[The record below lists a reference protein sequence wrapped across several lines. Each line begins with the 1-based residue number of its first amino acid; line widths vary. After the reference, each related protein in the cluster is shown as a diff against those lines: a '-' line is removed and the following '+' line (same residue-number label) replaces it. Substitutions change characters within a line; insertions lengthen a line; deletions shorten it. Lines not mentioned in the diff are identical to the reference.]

1 MSLFGREVAGRRH
14 IDGLDVLRTLAIVG
28 VTLFHMFPER
38 LPGGY
43 LGVSLFFVL
52 TGFLLAYTSKRSWLE
67 HRFRVK
73 AYYWKRIKR
82 IYPSL
87 FIVLLTTI
95 GIYQFV
101 LPKAVAAIRPEF
113 LSVILGYNNWW
124 QIAQNADYFTR
135 LTNASPFTHL
145 WFMGIEMQYY
155 LVWPLLFALYAFLDI
170 LVGRRAGLFV
180 LAVLAL
186 GSAAVMPLLYEP
198 DMDVTRLYYGTDTR
212 VYALLF
218 GAVLGLWW
226 VDHPRARLG
235 KYRMLLGY
243 LAWPVLMGAS
253 IAAYFIFDGQSA
265 YVYEWGMLA
274 MTVLFC
280 ALLLLTADDRFFIGA
295 ALESPRLRWL
305 GWLGK
310 RSFGIYLWQ
319 YPVIYLFAKLGWTQL
334 PYYAALEIAAILVL
348 TVWSDALAN
357 VITSR
362 RLPAINGRHV
372 VTACI
377 FLTVFTLPG
386 LAMMGFGGHAIAV
399 SADQKVSDTGELQEK
414 LAANA
419 AAQQAANDQ
428 AAAGAAGQSENAA
441 APADVDL
448 SGVACIGDSVMLG
461 SSGELRKVLPGCII
475 DAEVSRYVGGGLDA
489 AKQMDAQGRLGK
501 NVVIALGTNGPIAG
515 YEKYEVQTR
524 ALLEYLGPDRNI
536 FWVNVYCPE
545 LSWQQ
550 TNNDYLAN
558 MVKDHPNVTIVDW
571 YGLISQHTD
580 WLGGDGI
587 HPNDEGT
594 AAYAKLIHDTME
606 KTLAAKQS
614 AAVDGKA
621 S

>member
-67 HRFRVK
+67 HRFRMK

-235 KYRMLLGY
+235 KYR
-243 LAWPVLMGAS
+243 S
-253 IAAYFIFDGQSA
+253 SA
-265 YVYEWGMLA
+265 ISPGPCSWV
-274 MTVLFC
+274 
-280 ALLLLTADDRFFIGA
+280 
-295 ALESPRLRWL
+295 PRLPR
-305 GWLGK
+305 
-310 RSFGIYLWQ
+310 
-319 YPVIYLFAKLGWTQL
+319 
-334 PYYAALEIAAILVL
+334 
-348 TVWSDALAN
+348 
-357 VITSR
+357 TSS
-362 RLPAINGRHV
+362 LMASPP
-372 VTACI
+372 TS
-377 FLTVFTLPG
+377 T
-386 LAMMGFGGHAIAV
+386 
-399 SADQKVSDTGELQEK
+399 
-414 LAANA
+414 
-419 AAQQAANDQ
+419 
-428 AAAGAAGQSENAA
+428 
-441 APADVDL
+441 
-448 SGVACIGDSVMLG
+448 SGVC
-461 SSGELRKVLPGCII
+461 
-475 DAEVSRYVGGGLDA
+475 SR
-489 AKQMDAQGRLGK
+489 
-501 NVVIALGTNGPIAG
+501 
-515 YEKYEVQTR
+515 
-524 ALLEYLGPDRNI
+524 
-536 FWVNVYCPE
+536 
-545 LSWQQ
+545 
-550 TNNDYLAN
+550 
-558 MVKDHPNVTIVDW
+558 
-571 YGLISQHTD
+571 
-580 WLGGDGI
+580 
-587 HPNDEGT
+587 
-594 AAYAKLIHDTME
+594 
-606 KTLAAKQS
+606 
-614 AAVDGKA
+614 
-621 S
+621 

>member
-1 MSLFGREVAGRRH
+1 
-14 IDGLDVLRTLAIVG
+14 
-28 VTLFHMFPER
+28 
-38 LPGGY
+38 
-43 LGVSLFFVL
+43 
-52 TGFLLAYTSKRSWLE
+52 
-67 HRFRVK
+67 
-73 AYYWKRIKR
+73 
-82 IYPSL
+82 
-87 FIVLLTTI
+87 
-95 GIYQFV
+95 
-101 LPKAVAAIRPEF
+101 
-113 LSVILGYNNWW
+113 
-124 QIAQNADYFTR
+124 
-135 LTNASPFTHL
+135 
-145 WFMGIEMQYY
+145 
-155 LVWPLLFALYAFLDI
+155 
-170 LVGRRAGLFV
+170 
-180 LAVLAL
+180 
-186 GSAAVMPLLYEP
+186 
-198 DMDVTRLYYGTDTR
+198 
-212 VYALLF
+212 
-218 GAVLGLWW
+218 
-226 VDHPRARLG
+226 
-235 KYRMLLGY
+235 
-243 LAWPVLMGAS
+243 MGAS

-606 KTLAAKQS
+606 KTLVAKQS
-614 AAVDGKA
+614 AAADGKA

>member
-1 MSLFGREVAGRRH
+1 MSLFGREAAGRRH

-73 AYYWKRIKR
+73 TYYMKRIKR

-95 GIYQFV
+95 GVFSFV

-113 LSVILGYNNWW
+113 LSIVLGYNNWW

-170 LVGRRAGLFV
+170 LAGRRAGLVV
-180 LAVLAL
+180 LALLAL
-186 GSAAVMPLLYEP
+186 GSAAVMPMMYKP

-243 LAWPVLMGAS
+243 LAWPVLVGAS
-253 IAAYFIFDGQSA
+253 IAAYFLFDGQSA

-274 MTVLFC
+274 MTALFC
-280 ALLLLTADDRFFIGA
+280 VLLLLTADDRFFVGA
-295 ALESPRLRWL
+295 ALESPGLRWL

-348 TVWSDALAN
+348 TIWSDALAH

-362 RLPAINGRHV
+362 RLPAIRGRHI

-377 FLTVFTLPG
+377 FLTAFTLPG
-386 LAMMGFGGHAIAV
+386 LALMGFGGHAIAV
-399 SADQKVSDTGELQEK
+399 SADQKVSDTGELQER

-419 AAQQAANDQ
+419 AEQQAANDQ
-428 AAAGAAGQSENAA
+428 AAAEAAEQKAA
-441 APADVDL
+441 KDEAAVDL

-489 AKQMDAQGRLGK
+489 AKEMAAQGRLGK
-501 NVVIALGTNGPIAG
+501 NIVIALGTNGPIAG

-524 ALLEYLGPDRNI
+524 ALLEYLGPDRHI

-550 TNNDYLAN
+550 TNNDYLVSMA
-558 MVKDHPNVTIVDW
+558 KDHPNVTIVDW
-571 YGLISQHTD
+571 YGLVSKHPE

-594 AAYAKLIHDTME
+594 AAYAKLIHDTMAE
-606 KTLAAKQS
+606 TLAHPAT
-614 AAVDGKA
+614 D
-621 S
+621 

>member
-67 HRFRVK
+67 HRFRMK

-243 LAWPVLMGAS
+243 LAWPVLVGAS

-274 MTVLFC
+274 MTVL
-280 ALLLLTADDRFFIGA
+280 
-295 ALESPRLRWL
+295 
-305 GWLGK
+305 
-310 RSFGIYLWQ
+310 
-319 YPVIYLFAKLGWTQL
+319 
-334 PYYAALEIAAILVL
+334 
-348 TVWSDALAN
+348 
-357 VITSR
+357 
-362 RLPAINGRHV
+362 
-372 VTACI
+372 
-377 FLTVFTLPG
+377 
-386 LAMMGFGGHAIAV
+386 
-399 SADQKVSDTGELQEK
+399 SARCS
-414 LAANA
+414 
-419 AAQQAANDQ
+419 
-428 AAAGAAGQSENAA
+428 
-441 APADVDL
+441 
-448 SGVACIGDSVMLG
+448 
-461 SSGELRKVLPGCII
+461 
-475 DAEVSRYVGGGLDA
+475 Y
-489 AKQMDAQGRLGK
+489 
-501 NVVIALGTNGPIAG
+501 
-515 YEKYEVQTR
+515 
-524 ALLEYLGPDRNI
+524 
-536 FWVNVYCPE
+536 
-545 LSWQQ
+545 
-550 TNNDYLAN
+550 
-558 MVKDHPNVTIVDW
+558 
-571 YGLISQHTD
+571 
-580 WLGGDGI
+580 
-587 HPNDEGT
+587 
-594 AAYAKLIHDTME
+594 
-606 KTLAAKQS
+606 
-614 AAVDGKA
+614 
-621 S
+621 

>member
-67 HRFRVK
+67 HRFRMK

-235 KYRMLLGY
+235 
-243 LAWPVLMGAS
+243 
-253 IAAYFIFDGQSA
+253 
-265 YVYEWGMLA
+265 
-274 MTVLFC
+274 
-280 ALLLLTADDRFFIGA
+280 
-295 ALESPRLRWL
+295 
-305 GWLGK
+305 WLGK

-334 PYYAALEIAAILVL
+334 PYYAVLEIAAILVL

>member
-1 MSLFGREVAGRRH
+1 
-14 IDGLDVLRTLAIVG
+14 
-28 VTLFHMFPER
+28 
-38 LPGGY
+38 
-43 LGVSLFFVL
+43 
-52 TGFLLAYTSKRSWLE
+52 
-67 HRFRVK
+67 
-73 AYYWKRIKR
+73 
-82 IYPSL
+82 
-87 FIVLLTTI
+87 
-95 GIYQFV
+95 
-101 LPKAVAAIRPEF
+101 
-113 LSVILGYNNWW
+113 
-124 QIAQNADYFTR
+124 
-135 LTNASPFTHL
+135 
-145 WFMGIEMQYY
+145 
-155 LVWPLLFALYAFLDI
+155 
-170 LVGRRAGLFV
+170 
-180 LAVLAL
+180 
-186 GSAAVMPLLYEP
+186 
-198 DMDVTRLYYGTDTR
+198 
-212 VYALLF
+212 
-218 GAVLGLWW
+218 
-226 VDHPRARLG
+226 
-235 KYRMLLGY
+235 
-243 LAWPVLMGAS
+243 
-253 IAAYFIFDGQSA
+253 
-265 YVYEWGMLA
+265 
-274 MTVLFC
+274 
-280 ALLLLTADDRFFIGA
+280 
-295 ALESPRLRWL
+295 
-305 GWLGK
+305 
-310 RSFGIYLWQ
+310 
-319 YPVIYLFAKLGWTQL
+319 
-334 PYYAALEIAAILVL
+334 
-348 TVWSDALAN
+348 
-357 VITSR
+357 
-362 RLPAINGRHV
+362 
-372 VTACI
+372 
-377 FLTVFTLPG
+377 
-386 LAMMGFGGHAIAV
+386 
-399 SADQKVSDTGELQEK
+399 LQEK

-614 AAVDGKA
+614 AAADGKA

>member
-1 MSLFGREVAGRRH
+1 MSLFGREAAGRRH

-73 AYYWKRIKR
+73 TYYMKRIKR

-95 GIYQFV
+95 GVCSFV
-101 LPKAVAAIRPEF
+101 LPKAVTAIRPEF
-113 LSVILGYNNWW
+113 LSIVLGYNNWW

-170 LVGRRAGLFV
+170 LAGRRAALAV
-180 LAVLAL
+180 LALLAL
-186 GSAAVMPLLYEP
+186 GSAAVMPMMYEP

-212 VYALLF
+212 AYALLF

-226 VDHPRARLG
+226 VDHPRAHLG

-243 LAWPVLMGAS
+243 LAWPVLVGAS
-253 IAAYFIFDGQSA
+253 IAAYFLFDGQSA

-280 ALLLLTADDRFFIGA
+280 VLLLLTADDRFFVGA
-295 ALESPRLRWL
+295 ALESPGLRWL

-348 TVWSDALAN
+348 TIWSDALAH

-362 RLPAINGRHV
+362 RLPAIRGRHI

-377 FLTVFTLPG
+377 FLTAFTLPG
-386 LAMMGFGGHAIAV
+386 LALMGFGGHAIAV
-399 SADQKVSDTGELQEK
+399 SADQKVSDTGELQER

-419 AAQQAANDQ
+419 AEQQAANDQ
-428 AAAGAAGQSENAA
+428 AAAEAAEQKAA
-441 APADVDL
+441 KDEAAVDL

-461 SSGELRKVLPGCII
+461 SSGELRKVLPGCNL

-489 AKQMDAQGRLGK
+489 AKEMAAQGRLGK
-501 NVVIALGTNGPIAG
+501 NIVIALGTNGPIAG

-524 ALLEYLGPDRNI
+524 ALLEYLGPDRHI

-550 TNNDYLAN
+550 TNNDYLVSMA
-558 MVKDHPNVTIVDW
+558 KDHPNVTIVDW
-571 YGLISQHTD
+571 YGLVSKHPE

-594 AAYAKLIHDTME
+594 AAYAKLIHDTMAE
-606 KTLAAKQS
+606 TLAHPAT
-614 AAVDGKA
+614 D
-621 S
+621 

>member
-1 MSLFGREVAGRRH
+1 MGLFGRPTAGRRH

-28 VTLFHMFPER
+28 VTLFHMFPDG

-73 AYYWKRIKR
+73 TYYFKRIKR

-87 FIVLLTTI
+87 IIVLLTTI
-95 GIYQFV
+95 GVYNFV
-101 LPKAVAAIRPEF
+101 LPKVVSAIRPEF
-113 LSVILGYNNWW
+113 LSVLLGYNNWW

-155 LVWPLLFALYAFLDI
+155 LIWPLLFAVYAFLDI
-170 LVGRRAGLFV
+170 LAGRRAGLAV
-180 LAVLAL
+180 MAVLAL
-186 GSAAVMPLLYEP
+186 GSAAVMPLMYQP

-212 VYALLF
+212 IYALLF

-226 VDHPRARLG
+226 VDRPQKQLSRLG
-235 KYRMLLGY
+235 SALGY
-243 LAWPVLMGAS
+243 IGWPLLVGVT
-253 IAAYFIFDGQSA
+253 IAAYFTLDGQNPV
-265 YVYEWGMLA
+265 VYQGGMLL

-280 ALLLLTADDRFFIGA
+280 LLLLLTADDRLLIGTI
-295 ALESPRLRWL
+295 LESPALKWL

-319 YPVIYLFAKLGWTQL
+319 YPVIYLFAKIGWIQL
-334 PYYAALEIAAILVL
+334 PYYAVLEFAAIIVL
-348 TVWSDALAN
+348 TLWSDALAN
-357 VITSR
+357 VITTR

-372 VTACI
+372 AVACS
-377 FLTVFTLPG
+377 FLLAFTLPG
-386 LAMMGFGGHAIAV
+386 LAFMGFGSHAVVV
-399 SADQKVSDTGELQEK
+399 SAEQKVSDTGELQAK
-414 LAANA
+414 LAANKAEEQQANEA
-419 AAQQAANDQ
+419 AAQAQPDESSAAN
-428 AAAGAAGQSENAA
+428 
-441 APADVDL
+441 ADNVDL

-461 SSGELRKVLPGCII
+461 SSGDLRQVLPGCYI

-489 AKQMDAQGRLGK
+489 AKELDAQGRLGK

-524 ALLEYLGPDRNI
+524 ALLEYLGPDRHI

-545 LSWQQ
+545 LAWQQ

-558 MVKDHPNVTIVDW
+558 MVKEHPNVTIVDW
-571 YGLISQHTD
+571 YSLISQHTD
-580 WLGGDGI
+580 WLSGDGI

-594 AAYAKLIHDTME
+594 AAYAKLVHDTMVR
-606 KTLAAKQS
+606 TLAAESDS
-614 AAVDGKA
+614 AAA
-621 S
+621 E

>member
-1 MSLFGREVAGRRH
+1 MSLFGREAAGRRH

-73 AYYWKRIKR
+73 TYYMKRIKR

-95 GIYQFV
+95 GVFSFV
-101 LPKAVAAIRPEF
+101 LPKAVTAIRPEF
-113 LSVILGYNNWW
+113 LSIVLGYNNWW

-170 LVGRRAGLFV
+170 LAGRRAALAV
-180 LAVLAL
+180 LALLAL
-186 GSAAVMPLLYEP
+186 GSAAVMPMMYEP

-212 VYALLF
+212 AYALLF

-243 LAWPVLMGAS
+243 LAWPVLVGAS
-253 IAAYFIFDGQSA
+253 IAAYFLFDGQSA

-280 ALLLLTADDRFFIGA
+280 VLLLLTADDRFFVGA
-295 ALESPRLRWL
+295 ALESPKLCWL

-348 TVWSDALAN
+348 TIWSDALAH

-362 RLPAINGRHV
+362 RLPAIRGRHI

-377 FLTVFTLPG
+377 FLTAFTLPG
-386 LAMMGFGGHAIAV
+386 LALMGFGGHAIAV
-399 SADQKVSDTGELQEK
+399 SADQKVSDTSELQER

-419 AAQQAANDQ
+419 AEQQAANDQ
-428 AAAGAAGQSENAA
+428 AAAEAAEQKAA
-441 APADVDL
+441 KDEAAVDL

-489 AKQMDAQGRLGK
+489 AKEMAAQGRLGK

-524 ALLEYLGPDRNI
+524 ALLEYLGPDRHI

-550 TNNDYLAN
+550 TNNDYLVSMA
-558 MVKDHPNVTIVDW
+558 KDHPNVTIVDW
-571 YGLISQHTD
+571 YGLVSKHPE

-594 AAYAKLIHDTME
+594 AAYAKLIHDTMAE
-606 KTLAAKQS
+606 TLAHP
-614 AAVDGKA
+614 AAD
-621 S
+621 

>member
-1 MSLFGREVAGRRH
+1 MSLFGREAAGRRH

-28 VTLFHMFPER
+28 VTLFHIFPER

-73 AYYWKRIKR
+73 TYYMKRIKR

-95 GIYQFV
+95 GVCSFV
-101 LPKAVAAIRPEF
+101 LPKAVTAIRPEF
-113 LSVILGYNNWW
+113 LSIVLGYNNWW

-170 LVGRRAGLFV
+170 LAGRRAALAV
-180 LAVLAL
+180 LALLAL
-186 GSAAVMPLLYEP
+186 GSAAVMPMMYEP

-212 VYALLF
+212 AYALLF

-243 LAWPVLMGAS
+243 LAWPVLVGAS
-253 IAAYFIFDGQSA
+253 IAAYFLFDGQSA

-280 ALLLLTADDRFFIGA
+280 VLLLLTADDRFFVGA
-295 ALESPRLRWL
+295 ALESPGLRWL

-348 TVWSDALAN
+348 TIWSDALAH

-362 RLPAINGRHV
+362 RLPAIRGRHI

-377 FLTVFTLPG
+377 FLTAFTLPG
-386 LAMMGFGGHAIAV
+386 LALMGFGGHAIAV
-399 SADQKVSDTGELQEK
+399 SADQKVSDTGELQER

-419 AAQQAANDQ
+419 AEQQAANDQ
-428 AAAGAAGQSENAA
+428 AAAEAAEQKAA
-441 APADVDL
+441 KDEAAVDL

-461 SSGELRKVLPGCII
+461 SSQGAAGLHHRCGSLALRRRRPRRGERDGGAGTPRQEHRHRARHERPDCRLREVRGPDARAPRVSRSRPPHLLGQCLLPG
-475 DAEVSRYVGGGLDA
+475 ALVA
-489 AKQMDAQGRLGK
+489 ADEQRL
-501 NVVIALGTNGPIAG
+501 PR
-515 YEKYEVQTR
+515 KYGQRPSER
-524 ALLEYLGPDRNI
+524 DDRRL
-536 FWVNVYCPE
+536 VRPR
-545 LSWQQ
+545 LQ
-550 TNNDYLAN
+550 
-558 MVKDHPNVTIVDW
+558 
-571 YGLISQHTD
+571 
-580 WLGGDGI
+580 
-587 HPNDEGT
+587 
-594 AAYAKLIHDTME
+594 
-606 KTLAAKQS
+606 
-614 AAVDGKA
+614 A
-621 S
+621 SGMARR

>member
-1 MSLFGREVAGRRH
+1 M
-14 IDGLDVLRTLAIVG
+14 LRTLAIVG
-28 VTLFHMFPER
+28 VTHFHMFPER

-87 FIVLLTTI
+87 LIVLLTTI

-113 LSVILGYNNWW
+113 LSVVLGYNNWW

-155 LVWPLLFALYAFLDI
+155 LVWSLLFALYAFLDI
-170 LVGRRAGLFV
+170 LAGRRVGLFV

-186 GSAAVMPLLYEP
+186 GSAGVMPLLYEP
-198 DMDVTRLYYGTDTR
+198 DMDVTRHYYGTDTR

-226 VDHPRARLG
+226 VDHPRAHLG

-243 LAWPVLMGAS
+243 LAWPVLVGIS
-253 IAAYFIFDGQSA
+253 IAAYFIFDGQSSYA
-265 YVYEWGMLA
+265 HDLGMLA

-295 ALESPRLRWL
+295 ALESPRMRWL

-386 LAMMGFGGHAIAV
+386 LAMMGFGGHA
-399 SADQKVSDTGELQEK
+399 
-414 LAANA
+414 
-419 AAQQAANDQ
+419 QQAANVQ

-524 ALLEYLGPDRNI
+524 ALLEYLGPDHNI
-536 FWVNVYCPE
+536 FWV
-545 LSWQQ
+545 
-550 TNNDYLAN
+550 NDYLAN

>member
-1 MSLFGREVAGRRH
+1 MSLFGREAAGRRH

-73 AYYWKRIKR
+73 TYYMKRIKR

-95 GIYQFV
+95 GVCSFV
-101 LPKAVAAIRPEF
+101 LPKAVTAIRPEF
-113 LSVILGYNNWW
+113 LSIVLGYNNWW

-170 LVGRRAGLFV
+170 LAGRRVALAV
-180 LAVLAL
+180 LALLAL
-186 GSAAVMPLLYEP
+186 GSAAVMPMMYEP

-212 VYALLF
+212 AYALLF

-243 LAWPVLMGAS
+243 LAWPVLVGAS
-253 IAAYFIFDGQSA
+253 IAAYFLFDGQSA

-280 ALLLLTADDRFFIGA
+280 VLLLLTADDRFFVGA
-295 ALESPRLRWL
+295 ALESPGLRWL

-348 TVWSDALAN
+348 TIWSAE
-357 VITSR
+357 T
-362 RLPAINGRHV
+362 
-372 VTACI
+372 
-377 FLTVFTLPG
+377 
-386 LAMMGFGGHAIAV
+386 AIA
-399 SADQKVSDTGELQEK
+399 
-414 LAANA
+414 
-419 AAQQAANDQ
+419 
-428 AAAGAAGQSENAA
+428 
-441 APADVDL
+441 
-448 SGVACIGDSVMLG
+448 
-461 SSGELRKVLPGCII
+461 
-475 DAEVSRYVGGGLDA
+475 
-489 AKQMDAQGRLGK
+489 
-501 NVVIALGTNGPIAG
+501 
-515 YEKYEVQTR
+515 
-524 ALLEYLGPDRNI
+524 
-536 FWVNVYCPE
+536 
-545 LSWQQ
+545 
-550 TNNDYLAN
+550 
-558 MVKDHPNVTIVDW
+558 
-571 YGLISQHTD
+571 
-580 WLGGDGI
+580 
-587 HPNDEGT
+587 
-594 AAYAKLIHDTME
+594 
-606 KTLAAKQS
+606 
-614 AAVDGKA
+614 
-621 S
+621 